1 MILFNSMEKAEVKKL
16 FDPQSIAIIGASNI
30 PGKWGFAITINIVS
44 GGYKGKIYPV
54 NPSEKNVLGFK
65 TFSSIEDLP
74 QGIDL
79 ALITIPAEKAIDAVR
94 DCGKKGIRW
103 VVVISSDFAESG
115 EEGRKR
121 QERLVEVAREYGVKI
136 IGPNTM
142 GIYSGSS
149 SLHALGSPFQ
159 AKRGKIALVSQSGN
173 IGVQIMGLG
182 ERIGLGFS
190 RFFGSG
196 NEALLYAHHYID
208 MLIDDDETEI
218 IALYVEGIRDGKKFY
233 EAVRRAVVKKP
244 VIILKSATTSY
255 GARAALSHTGAMATD
270 TFVTKEIIKQSG
282 AIEVQTTEEMIEVL
296 SGFSLLP
303 VPKGKNVCIISMGGG
318 WAVVA
323 AEACDKEGL
332 NIPPLPPEAKKGLDE
347 MLPPFWSKGNPV
359 DLVGTLRRRVQ
370 LDVLSYL
377 SEFDD
382 FDAFIIMGYLTE
394 RFFSGFQVYART
406 LRRFYNFFRNYTKS
420 ALKLPFLF
428 LKGGRKGRREMKER
442 GKKLSAFDVRETRL
456 WRDEYVV
463 EIMKKIMR
471 EKGKPVIAVSGSP
484 EASIEVQRRFSV
496 LVAPSPERA
505 AFVLSKVA
513 SYGERAKALRNLTYE
528 RIEIDEKG
536 IRGFLNGKERLDEY
550 ETRELLKIA
559 GLSVVEERIVRSEE
573 EAVRAGKEI
582 GFPVVMKIISPDI
595 LHKTELGLVKVG
607 IENEEGIKRAFRE
620 IMDAVKRKVPEAVIK
635 GVSIQRMVKD
645 GVELIAGFT
654 EERVFGKILL
664 FGSGGIATE
673 LYRDVCIRI
682 PPLSLEEIKEMINEP
697 KISKFWKDG
706 FRGKRFSPEYIERVI
721 LILSEIAVRFPEIKE
736 LEINP
741 FILNSEGA
749 FVVDALCVL
758 K

>member
-1 MILFNSMEKAEVKKL
+1 MEKREIKKL

-30 PGKWGFAITINIVS
+30 PGKWGFGITFNIVS

-54 NPSEKNVLGFK
+54 NPSERNVLGFK
-65 TFSSIEDLP
+65 TFSSIKDLP
-74 QGIDL
+74 EEIDL
-79 ALITIPAEKAIDAVR
+79 ALITIPAEKAIDAVK
-94 DCGKKGIRW
+94 DCGKKGIKW

-115 EEGRKR
+115 EDGRKR

-196 NEALLYAHHYID
+196 NEALLYTHHYVD
-208 MLIDDDETEI
+208 MLIEDNETEI
-218 IALYVEGIRDGKKFY
+218 IALYVEGIREGRKFY
-233 EAVRRAVVKKP
+233 EAVRRAVQKKP

-255 GARAALSHTGAMATD
+255 GAKAALSHTGAMAAD

-303 VPKGKNVCIISMGGG
+303 VPKGKNICIISMGGG

-332 NIPPLPPEAKKGLDE
+332 NIPPLPPEAKRGLDD

-359 DLVGTLRRRVQ
+359 DLVGTLRRKVQ

-377 SEFDD
+377 SEFDE

-394 RFFSGFQVYART
+394 RFFSGLHVYTRT
-406 LRRFYNFFRNYTKS
+406 LRRLYNLFKNYTKS
-420 ALKLPFLF
+420 AVKLPFLF
-428 LKGGRKGRREMKER
+428 LRGGRKGRKEMKER
-442 GKKLSAFDVRETRL
+442 GKKVSAFDVRETRL
-456 WRDEYVV
+456 WRDEYVID
-463 EIMKKIMR
+463 IMKKIMK

-484 EASIEVQRRFSV
+484 EASIEVQRKFSV
-496 LVAPSPERA
+496 LVASSPERA
-505 AFVLSKVA
+505 AFILSKVA
-513 SYGERAKALRNLTYE
+513 KYGERKKFLKNFTYQK
-528 RIEIDEKG
+528 IELDVNK
-536 IRGFLNGKERLDEY
+536 IREFLSGKKKLDEY
-550 ETRELLKIA
+550 ETREILRLA
-559 GLSVVEERIVRSEE
+559 GLSVVEERIVQREE
-573 EAVRAGKEI
+573 EAVKAGKEI
-582 GFPVVMKIISPDI
+582 GYPLVMKIISPDI
-595 LHKTELGLVKVG
+595 FHKTELGLVKMR
-607 IENEEGIKRAFRE
+607 IENEEGIIRAFHE
-620 IMDAVKRKVPEAVIK
+620 IMDAVKKKAPEATIRGISLQK
-635 GVSIQRMVKD
+635 MVKE

-654 EERVFGKILL
+654 EDNVFGKILL

-673 LYRDVCIRI
+673 LYRDVSIRI
-682 PPLSLEEIKEMINEP
+682 PPLSIEEIKEMINEP
-697 KISKFWKDG
+697 KISKFWNDG
-706 FRGKRFSPEYIERVI
+706 FRGKRFDSEKVERVI
-721 LILSEIAVRFPEIKE
+721 SVLSEIAVQFPEIKE

-741 FILNSEGA
+741 FILNSDGA
-749 FVVDALCVL
+749 FIVDALCVL
-758 K
+758 R

>member
-1 MILFNSMEKAEVKKL
+1 MEKAEIKKL

-30 PGKWGFAITINIVS
+30 PGKWGFGITFNIVS
-44 GGYKGKIYPV
+44 GGYKGRIYPV
-54 NPSEKNVLGFK
+54 NPSERNVLGFK
-65 TFSSIEDLP
+65 TFSSIKDLP
-74 QGIDL
+74 EEIDL
-79 ALITIPAEKAIDAVR
+79 AIITIPAEKAIDAVR
-94 DCGKKGIRW
+94 DCGKKGIKW

-115 EEGRKR
+115 EDGRKR

-196 NEALLYAHHYID
+196 NEALLYTHHYID
-208 MLIDDDETEI
+208 MLLDDDETEI
-218 IALYVEGIRDGKKFY
+218 IALYVEGIREGRKFY

-255 GARAALSHTGAMATD
+255 GAKAALSHTGAMATD

-303 VPKGKNVCIISMGGG
+303 VPKGKNICIISMGGG

-332 NIPPLPPEAKKGLDE
+332 NIPPLPPEAKRGLDD

-359 DLVGTLRRRVQ
+359 DLVGTLRRKVQ

-377 SEFDD
+377 SEFDE

-394 RFFSGFQVYART
+394 RFFSGLHVYART
-406 LRRFYNFFRNYTKS
+406 LRRLYNLFKNYTKS
-420 ALKLPFLF
+420 AVKLPFLF
-428 LKGGRKGRREMKER
+428 LRGGRKGRKEMKER
-442 GKKLSAFDVRETRL
+442 GKKVSAFDVRETRL

-463 EIMKKIMR
+463 EIMKKIMK

-484 EASIEVQRRFSV
+484 EASIEVQRKFSV
-496 LVAPSPERA
+496 LVASSPERA
-505 AFVLSKVA
+505 ASILSKVA
-513 SYGERAKALRNLTYE
+513 RYGERTRVLRNLTYQKFE
-528 RIEIDEKG
+528 VDEKR
-536 IRGFLNGKERLDEY
+536 IRGFVDGKKKLDEY

-559 GLSVVEERIVRSEE
+559 GLPVVEERIVQTEE
-573 EAVRAGKEI
+573 EAVNAVKEI

-607 IENEEGIKRAFRE
+607 IENEEGMRRAFRE
-620 IMDAVKRKVPEAVIK
+620 MVDTVKEKAPEAVIR
-635 GVSIQRMVKD
+635 GISIQKMIKD

-654 EERVFGKILL
+654 EDEVFGKILL

-673 LYRDVCIRI
+673 LYKDVSVRI
-682 PPLSLEEIKEMINEP
+682 PPLSLEEIREMINEP

-706 FRGKRFSPEYIERVI
+706 FRGKRFRAEYIERVI
-721 LILSEIAVRFPEIKE
+721 AVLSEIAVRFPEIKE

-741 FILNSEGA
+741 FILNSDGA
-749 FVVDALCVL
+749 FIVDALCVL